1 MRDGTACHNHKIK
14 YLGNITSLRSVKFH
28 QSCSNHPKPRLRFL
42 LRRRY
47 ATSIRDPWEALT
59 MKLLLV
65 AAFSAVLVVPSF
77 ANATVSS
84 SSSPNLP
91 FPSSLGGKKA
101 VVAYSPNLPF
111 PSSLGGKKAVVAY
124 SPNLPFPSSLG
135 GKKAVVAYSPN
146 LPFPTSLGGKK
157 AVVAYSPNLPFP
169 TSLGGKKAVVA
180 YSPNL

>member
-28 QSCSNHPKPRLRFL
+28 QSCSNHPKARLRFV

-47 ATSIRDPWEALT
+47 ATSTRDPWEALT

-91 FPSSLGGKKA
+91 FPTSLGGKKA
-101 VVAYSPNLPF
+101 Y
-111 PSSLGGKKAVVAY
+111 
-124 SPNLPFPSSLG
+124 
-135 GKKAVVAYSPN
+135 VAYSPN

-157 AVVAYSPNLPFP
+157 AYSPNLPFPTSLGGKKAIVAYSPNLPFP
-169 TSLGGKKAVVA
+169 TSLGGKKA
-180 YSPNL
+180 YSPNLPFPTSL

>member
-28 QSCSNHPKPRLRFL
+28 QSCSNHPEARLRFV

-47 ATSIRDPWEALT
+47 ATSTRDPWEALT

-77 ANATVSS
+77 ANATVWS

-91 FPSSLGGKKA
+91 SPTSLGGKK
-101 VVAYSPNLPF
+101 AYSPNLPF
-111 PSSLGGKKAVVAY
+111 PTSLGGKKAI
-124 SPNLPFPSSLG
+124 
-135 GKKAVVAYSPN
+135 VAYSPN

-157 AVVAYSPNLPFP
+157 AYSPNLPFPTSLGGKKAIVAYSPNLPFP
-169 TSLGGKKAVVA
+169 TSLGGKKA
-180 YSPNL
+180 